1 MSRKAAREIAVKM
14 AFEKLFGCD
23 DTYATVS
30 EISGSEDE
38 PLSEDVDFANG
49 IVDGIVEHSKEIDEL
64 IGNASKGWPVERMP
78 KVDLSVLRVA
88 VYELMYDKK
97 APKKVVINEAVR
109 IATKYGGDDSPRF
122 VNGILGSIAGSDRNQ

>member
-1 MSRKAAREIAVKM
+1 M

-30 EISGSEDE
+30 EISGTEEE
-38 PLSEDVDFANG
+38 PLPEDVDFANG
-49 IVDGIVEHSKEIDEL
+49 IVDGIFEHSAEIDEL
-64 IGNASKGWPVERMP
+64 IGNASKGWPVDRMP

-88 VYELMYDKK
+88 VYELLYDKK
-97 APKKVVINEAVR
+97 APKKVIINEAVR

-122 VNGILGSIAGSDRNQ
+122 VNGILGTVAGSDRNQ

>member
-14 AFEKLFGCD
+14 AFEKMFGCD

-30 EISGSEDE
+30 EISGAEEE

-49 IVDGIVEHSKEIDEL
+49 IVDGINEHAAEIDDL
-64 IGNASKGWPVERMP
+64 IGNASNGWSVDRMP

-88 VYELMYDKK
+88 VYELLYDKK
-97 APKKVVINEAVR
+97 APKKVIINEAVR

-122 VNGILGSIAGSDRNQ
+122 VNGILGSIAGSDRNK